1 MRRVH
6 PTNILLA
13 LATVAALA
21 LPAAAE
27 PATSLMDPRFALE
40 PSPLLT
46 AAEPRDLKSPVL
58 SVGLSVGTPV
68 LLSNLGGGLLILSG
82 YPSQVNALSVLGM
95 AVGVASPLALGAGQ
109 AYAGDPQRGAWVGL
123 GAYGVMVGSTL
134 LGLGVA
140 YALAPK
146 AMASGG
152 QSAGMGYAFL
162 ALPVSAIAT
171 LGYTLW
177 ALADAHQTAVRQ
189 NEAVMNAVMNAV
201 P

>member
-1 MRRVH
+1 MRRAH
-6 PTNILLA
+6 PTKALLA
-13 LATVAALA
+13 LATVTALA

-27 PATSLMDPRFALE
+27 PATSLMDTRFALE

-46 AAEPRDLKSPVL
+46 ASEPRVLKSPVL
-58 SVGLSVGTPV
+58 SVGLSVGAPF

-95 AVGVASPLALGAGQ
+95 AVGAASPLALGAGQ
-109 AYAGDPQRGAWVGL
+109 AYAGDPQRGVWVGL
-123 GAYGVMVGSTL
+123 GTYAVMVGSTL

-146 AMASGG
+146 AMESGG

-162 ALPVSAIAT
+162 ALPVSAIVT
-171 LGYTLW
+171 LGYTIW

-189 NEAVMNAVMNAV
+189 NEAVMNAL